1 MAESKDNLYL
11 YQALE
16 LRGEYQ
22 ARLDSLKALLPEQR
36 KLQRGIWDRE
46 TNNEYKEPAA
56 GFDPAEIREQ
66 IRRLEYKSRR
76 LNTAIQQANFANDVL
91 VNNEK
96 MSIAEAL
103 EIRKAVNQELAG
115 LQKMLERSAYRTVI
129 YKEERNITQE
139 PEDNFQEVYNR
150 LEEKRML
157 FRELNRALRKASFT
171 VTIQFKDEA

>member
-1 MAESKDNLYL
+1 MSESKENLYL
-11 YQALE
+11 YEALE

-22 ARLDSLKALLPEQR
+22 SKLDSLKALLPEQR
-36 KLQRGIWDRE
+36 KVQRGIWDRE
-46 TNNEYKEPAA
+46 TNEYKEPAS

-66 IRRLEYKSRR
+66 IRSLEYKSRR
-76 LNTAIQQANFANDVL
+76 LNTAIQQANFANDIW

-115 LQKMLERSAYRTVI
+115 LQKILERSAYRTVI

-139 PEDNFQEVYNR
+139 PEDDFQEVYNR
-150 LEEKRML
+150 LEEKRIL
-157 FRELNRALRKASFT
+157 FRQLNRALRKASFT
-171 VTIQFKDEA
+171 VTVQFKDEA